1 MANMLKLLI
10 VEDDP
15 LVTELYHRLFGF
27 YKYNIKTA
35 VNGKEGVESAKSFK
49 PDLILLD
56 IMMPVMDGIEAL
68 RLLKQDPTTKEIP
81 VILLTNIDDESAIK
95 EAMELGAADYMVKSD
110 FTPNDIIEQV
120 NRYLKIA

>member
-1 MANMLKLLI
+1 MDNMLKLLI

-15 LVTELYHRLFGF
+15 LVTELYNRLFGF
-27 YKYNIKTA
+27 YKYEIKTA
-35 VNGKEGVESAKSFK
+35 INGKEGVEHAKSFR